1 MNEDDDRR
9 RKTRRDEISDDIVD
23 RVTGPILDELEQT
36 ARTRTGPR
44 AASDEFRKFSPVRP
58 PAPRDAASGI
68 MELGLRAFERA
79 ASMPRRIVSGLMPS
93 VSPAASPPPAPSQP
107 GRARAAR
114 QVSGDVDERPARSV
128 RSPLTGKP
136 DTLAGS
142 RRARAVAP
150 PGRSARQVLT
160 VQNHSAQDLAS
171 LRFRC
176 SDLVSR
182 TGGLIPGSAVT
193 FEPAS
198 LELPARSSASLAVTV
213 RIPFGQVRGRYT
225 GIVETTRASGI
236 RTVLEIDVA

>member
-1 MNEDDDRR
+1 M
-9 RKTRRDEISDDIVD
+9 
-23 RVTGPILDELEQT
+23 
-36 ARTRTGPR
+36 
-44 AASDEFRKFSPVRP
+44 
-58 PAPRDAASGI
+58 
-68 MELGLRAFERA
+68 
-79 ASMPRRIVSGLMPS
+79 
-93 VSPAASPPPAPSQP
+93 
-107 GRARAAR
+107 
-114 QVSGDVDERPARSV
+114 
-128 RSPLTGKP
+128 GKP

-160 VQNHSAQDLAS
+160 VQNHSAQDLAL

-193 FEPAS
+193 FDPAS

-225 GIVETTRASGI
+225 GIVEATRASGI

>member
-1 MNEDDDRR
+1 MNENDPRGP
-9 RKTRRDEISDDIVD
+9 KARRDIADDIVD
-23 RVTGPILDELEQT
+23 RVVGPILDELEQT
-36 ARTRTGPR
+36 ARTPTGPR
-44 AASDEFRKFSPVRP
+44 AASEVFRRPRAVRA
-58 PAPRDAASGI
+58 PAPRDAASGAL
-68 MELGLRAFERA
+68 ELGLRAFERA

-93 VSPAASPPPAPSQP
+93 VSQPAPPPPVPSAA
-107 GRARAAR
+107 GRQRAAR
-114 QVSGDVDERPARSV
+114 QVRDDIDERPARSV
-128 RSPLTGKP
+128 RSPLMGRP

-142 RRARAVAP
+142 RRARAAAP
-150 PGRSARQVLT
+150 PGRRARQVLT
-160 VQNHSAQDLAS
+160 VQNHSARDLAP

-213 RIPFGQVRGRYT
+213 RIPFGQVPGRYT

-236 RTVLEIDVA
+236 RTILEIDVA